1 MRDEKLKGVKGECNK
16 WNLLNQQVENVNVT
30 GGRLNQQVENI
41 NVIGGKIMNQQVD
54 R

>member
-1 MRDEKLKGVKGECNK
+1 MRGEEQQVY
-16 WNLLNQQVENVNVT
+16 LLNQQVANVSVT

-41 NVIGGKIMNQQVD
+41 NYESTS